1 MEGGKYAFFKR
12 VEKKD
17 PIMEL
22 VFSLQIDKLLDDHC
36 YDVFQCGFK
45 DAVGNSYR

>member
-1 MEGGKYAFFKR
+1 MERGKYAFFKR

-22 VFSLQIDKLLDDHC
+22 VFSLQIDKLCLMIIAMM
-36 YDVFQCGFK
+36 FFN
-45 DAVGNSYR
+45 VGSKML